1 MLVSSEARLLEKEPI
16 CKECHGSLVL
26 ADDVGERV
34 CIACGVVDDR
44 PDESASYSPDY
55 LAAMTNSAVRERP
68 TSSMMY
74 DLNLP
79 TVIDKQNFDANGRR
93 IQGSYELTQLRKW
106 NTYTISGE
114 SKRSNQVK
122 AMREIEQIVGS
133 VGLPNSVAIEACEI
147 YRRGLKSGVTRS
159 RSITSMAAA
168 AVLVACNLVGASCP
182 QDDIERMKRTANGH
196 LIRQY
201 QKLLLHNM
209 NRKVTTSDPSR
220 DVSRIVSKA
229 GLSGKVERRS
239 LEILAQVKDHEMLA
253 GKRPTSIA
261 AAALGVA
268 LVQMGERKNTLRL
281 AFAAGVTPI
290 TIRKRSLEISQILS
304 ERGIP
309 IELSSSQLGQS

>member
-1 MLVSSEARLLEKEPI
+1 
-16 CKECHGSLVL
+16 
-26 ADDVGERV
+26 
-34 CIACGVVDDR
+34 
-44 PDESASYSPDY
+44 
-55 LAAMTNSAVRERP
+55 
-68 TSSMMY
+68 
-74 DLNLP
+74 
-79 TVIDKQNFDANGRR
+79 
-93 IQGSYELTQLRKW
+93 
-106 NTYTISGE
+106 
-114 SKRSNQVK
+114 
-122 AMREIEQIVGS
+122 MREIEQIVGS

-147 YRRGLKSGVTRS
+147 YRRGLKTGITRS
-159 RSITSMAAA
+159 KSITSMAAA

-229 GLSGKVERRS
+229 GLSGKVERKS
-239 LEILAQVKDHEMLA
+239 LEILALVKDHPILA
-253 GKRPTSIA
+253 GKRPTSVA

-290 TIRKRSLEISQILS
+290 TIRKRSLEISEILS
-304 ERGIP
+304 GKDFALEFAASP
-309 IELSSSQLGQS
+309 LAQN